1 MQTGMKGFVEPRSFE
16 VAFAQSPAGSAREGA
31 QSSSGSLPSGAV
43 PANAR
48 VTSPSAE
55 QQPTSSH
62 SASAAS
68 GIRCHV
74 QPQRQQQ
81 QAPDWNGY
89 DRLPDDD
96 MQAQVRREVDEWSK
110 SLYRQNEFLFKI
122 PSAQLNDKRFEIRC
136 RLWAE
141 RNRRRGFD

>member
-1 MQTGMKGFVEPRSFE
+1 MSSVRRLQSPIPVETRQTGFGQPRTFQ
-16 VAFAQSPAGSAREGA
+16 VAFAQSLSVFANEGA
-31 QSSSGSLPSGAV
+31 QSSSEPLPSGAV

-55 QQPTSSH
+55 QQPRH
-62 SASAAS
+62 
-68 GIRCHV
+68 
-74 QPQRQQQ
+74 PQ
-81 QAPDWNGY
+81 QAPDWNGH

-96 MQAQVRREVDEWSK
+96 MEAQVRREMDEWQK
-110 SLYRQNEFLFKI
+110 SLYKQNRFLFKI
-122 PSAQLNDKRFEIRC
+122 AADEWNDKRLEIRR